1 MFELEPMTH
10 RQRYKSV
17 QCYPIRV
24 EVEYQLM
31 KDDRILKRGTGYT
44 KNMSRTSVWLHSDNL
59 LPAGMTVQLGLSWPV
74 LLENKTPL
82 KLVIFGR
89 TARTEG
95 DCTLVHIASYEFRT
109 RSLLTANRTSL
120 ATPAAIRT
128 MSTPA

>member
-1 MFELEPMTH
+1 MFELEPMTY

-31 KDDRILKRGTGYT
+31 KDDLVLKRGTGYT
-44 KNMSRTSVWLHSDNL
+44 KNMSRTSVWLHSDQV
-59 LPAGMTVQLGLSWPV
+59 LPAGMPVQLALSWPV

-82 KLVIFGR
+82 KLVILGR
-89 TARTEG
+89 TTRAEG
-95 DCTLVHIASYEFRT
+95 DCTLVHIVSYEFRT
-109 RSLLTANRTSL
+109 RSLQNTIRTSL
-120 ATPAAIRT
+120 TTPSAIRT